1 MMDGLPEDSGDEDWD
16 SDSAESPQDP
26 TLASSQTMSR
36 PASCYS
42 NHWRLP
48 AETVQQTQF
57 PQPGNPARCL
67 ESPLEA
73 IKLERSTSDSPPF
86 NRSITDPASSYQ
98 YVQRPNGAVRKP
110 PPLRTAIPHDFRSV
124 PMEHQYSN
132 DTNMDTFQ
140 SPQTVTTPN
149 YSQISPDTNSF
160 NNSAGMYVQ
169 PQRYNTFPQ
178 PRVHDIHLD
187 DSMSVS
193 QKSNAGTP
201 SVGHFPNG
209 AEPMS
214 AQASPFNMGGALSE
228 QLQAYASMVPV
239 QQQQFT
245 EQQTGLMDD
254 LRYQMPMA
262 NYPPYGGLPVPDWYT
277 NIKPEETWPGY
288 SLPSDRVPSDF

>member
-1 MMDGLPEDSGDEDWD
+1 MIDDLPEDSGDEDWD
-16 SDSAESPQDP
+16 SESEGSPQDQ
-26 TLASSQTMSR
+26 TLATSQTMSR
-36 PASCYS
+36 PGSCYS

-57 PQPGNPARCL
+57 PQPGHPARCL

-73 IKLERSTSDSPPF
+73 IKLERSTSSSPTF
-86 NRSITDPASSYQ
+86 DRSMTDPISSYQ
-98 YVQRPNGAVRKP
+98 YVQRPHGSARKP
-110 PPLRTAIPHDFRSV
+110 PPLRTTALPQDFRSV
-124 PMEHQYSN
+124 PMEQQYSN
-132 DTNMDTFQ
+132 DTNMETFQ
-140 SPQTVTTPN
+140 SPQAVTTPSYN
-149 YSQISPDTNSF
+149 QLPDTNNF
-160 NNSAGMYVQ
+160 NSAGMYVQ

-178 PRVHDIHLD
+178 ARVHDIHLD

-201 SVGHFPNG
+201 SVGHFPSS

-214 AQASPFNMGGALSE
+214 AQASPFGMGGALSE
-228 QLQAYASMVPV
+228 QLQAYASIMPV
-239 QQQQFT
+239 QPQQYT
-245 EQQTGLMDD
+245 EQQASLIED

-262 NYPPYGGLPVPDWYT
+262 SYPAYGGLPVPDWYT